1 MSETKKGI
9 CISVISLVLFNVLIC
24 LLEFVDVQEVGLY
37 GLNHTYLKEY
47 NKAVDI
53 ISDVLFYIV
62 IAFGVFLVGF
72 TIYKLIKREANY
84 KFYAFFIVLAFV
96 VLTFIIFEFCVTINT
111 RPYPIDGKIESS
123 FPSTH
128 VFITTYIMLASPYM
142 FLKMEG
148 NKGLEKQN
156 KLGFEEIVTIIMLVV
171 ILLMTILR
179 LYSGM
184 HWLTDCIGGLILGVF
199 YYGVYYLIISIIK
212 NKKSEKS
219 LE

>member
-1 MSETKKGI
+1 
-9 CISVISLVLFNVLIC
+9 
-24 LLEFVDVQEVGLY
+24 
-37 GLNHTYLKEY
+37 
-47 NKAVDI
+47 
-53 ISDVLFYIV
+53 
-62 IAFGVFLVGF
+62 
-72 TIYKLIKREANY
+72 
-84 KFYAFFIVLAFV
+84 
-96 VLTFIIFEFCVTINT
+96 
-111 RPYPIDGKIESS
+111 
-123 FPSTH
+123 
-128 VFITTYIMLASPYM
+128 MLASPYM
-142 FLKMEG
+142 LLKMEG